1 MVKDSKS
8 KLKNNTRRGIDGV
21 KKASSSSSSSLKNQ
35 ENPFDKFA
43 NARKKHDVLNRRVK
57 GEDRNVGRAR
67 AKAIDDRKKSL
78 MKDYNKTKKSNMFID
93 RRFGENDTNLSLEEK
108 MFMRFQNERVKRAK
122 KASLYNLD
130 DSETLTHKGKILGD
144 SNLDDTDWVSDDDDD
159 EGKGSLSKEV
169 VDNLHFGGGL
179 VKKSH
184 YGNNDNDNNNNNNYE
199 QPKSRLN
206 ALQEIVMKSKLF
218 KMQKKI
224 AAEEQDEEIG
234 KVDKAFDELIGA
246 SLLSFQP
253 KKGEKGTKTD
263 NNYEDK
269 FSSYDVSLREMAFE
283 TKARATDRTKSAEE
297 IALEERK
304 NLEELEKAR
313 IRRMKASYETETDKA
328 DKKKRQRNDDE
339 LDDSFD
345 FKKKKNII
353 NKDDDD
359 DNDDEDEDVED
370 YDDEDED
377 DDDEEDED
385 EDEDEDDKGEGDDD
399 DDGIEYD
406 NEDDNGD
413 DDDDEDSDK
422 DKDDDDDDDEEDDDG
437 DINLKLQGDTR
448 HDRKLRKL
456 KKIEKALATSK
467 V

>member
-8 KLKNNTRRGIDGV
+8 KVKNNTRRGIDGV
-21 KKASSSSSSSLKNQ
+21 KKASSSSISLKNQ

-179 VKKSH
+179 IKKSH
-184 YGNNDNDNNNNNNYE
+184 YVNNDNDNNNNSNSYD
-199 QPKSRLN
+199 QPKSRLT

-218 KMQKKI
+218 KMEKKM
-224 AAEEQDEEIG
+224 AAEEQDEDIG
-234 KVDKAFDELIGA
+234 KVDKAFDELIGE

-253 KKGEKGTKTD
+253 KKGEKGIRSD
-263 NNYEDK
+263 NNYDDQ
-269 FSSYDVSLREMAFE
+269 FSSYDVSLREMAFQS
-283 TKARATDRTKSAEE
+283 KARATDRTKSAEE
-297 IALEERK
+297 IAIEERK
-304 NLEELEKAR
+304 QLEDLEKAR
-313 IRRMKASYETETDKA
+313 IRRMKVINHHHYHHYH
-328 DKKKRQRNDDE
+328 QHQ
-339 LDDSFD
+339 LHHYHHYHHYFI
-345 FKKKKNII
+345 FII
-353 NKDDDD
+353 N
-359 DNDDEDEDVED
+359 N
-370 YDDEDED
+370 
-377 DDDEEDED
+377 
-385 EDEDEDDKGEGDDD
+385 
-399 DDGIEYD
+399 
-406 NEDDNGD
+406 NN
-413 DDDDEDSDK
+413 
-422 DKDDDDDDDEEDDDG
+422 
-437 DINLKLQGDTR
+437 INYIIIIIIIIIIRLVMRQIWIR
-448 HDRKLRKL
+448 MIRRRDR
-456 KKIEKALATSK
+456 EMMMS
-467 V
+467 